1 MRKIIITA
9 FIFCNILSVTAQE
22 YASRGGI
29 NTDTKE
35 ELNMNLV
42 KPMDATSQYNLKNN
56 LLTPEMLFN
65 SGYLQPNL
73 NFNNNIYD
81 LENNYSYML
90 YSNSNILDGFGGS
103 YEGGGMI
110 LYKPFDN
117 LTISLGASAMKY
129 SINGGS
135 YNDFLFN
142 ASATYRFNNWLKL
155 QVYGQYSINSQR
167 NAFAGGYY
175 LSPQNCYGAML
186 MIKVID
192 KKKYS
197 INMNVGAE
205 RMYNPLNKKWETNYR
220 LGPDIRLK

>member
-1 MRKIIITA
+1 MRKIVITT
-9 FIFCNILSVTAQE
+9 IVFCSILSVTAQE
-22 YASRGGI
+22 NASRGI
-29 NTDTKE
+29 MNLDTHE
-35 ELNMNLV
+35 ELKMQLA
-42 KPMDATSQYNLKNN
+42 KPMDPASKYNLNNN

-65 SGYLQPNL
+65 SGYLQPDL
-73 NFNNNIYD
+73 NFNSNIYD

-90 YSNSNILDGFGGS
+90 YSNNNILHGFGGS
-103 YEGGGMI
+103 YEIGGMI
-110 LYKPFDN
+110 LYRPFDN
-117 LTISLGASAMKY
+117 LTISLGASAVNY
-129 SINGGS
+129 AINGGS

-205 RMYNPLNKKWETNYR
+205 RQYNPLNKKWETNYR

>member
-1 MRKIIITA
+1 MRNSIIIA
-9 FIFCNILSVTAQE
+9 FIFSSILSVAAQE
-22 YASRGGI
+22 NASRGVM
-29 NTDTKE
+29 NLDTKE
-35 ELNMNLV
+35 ELKMQLA
-42 KPMDATSQYNLKNN
+42 KPIDLASKYNLDNN

-65 SGYLQPNL
+65 SGYLQPDL
-73 NFNNNIYD
+73 NFNSNTYD

-90 YSNSNILDGFGGS
+90 YSNNNILHGFGGS
-103 YEGGGMI
+103 YEIGGMI
-110 LYKPFDN
+110 LYRPFDN
-117 LTISLGASAMKY
+117 LTISFGASAVKY
-129 SINGGS
+129 AINGGS

-155 QVYGQYSINSQR
+155 QVYGQYSMNSQR
-167 NAFAGGYY
+167 NALTGGYY
-175 LSPQNCYGAML
+175 LSPQNCYGAVL

-205 RMYNPLNKKWETNYR
+205 RMYNPLNKKWEMNYM